1 MEPVCSGRAVIGAK
15 RKDSV
20 YCKELLNDLWPSHNV
35 GLRNINIHFR
45 GTVFWLLQAVSMF
58 QHHQQVFILDGRVGE
73 SP

>member
-1 MEPVCSGRAVIGAK
+1 MIGAK

-20 YCKELLNDLWPSHNV
+20 HCKELLNDLQWPSHNV

-45 GTVFWLLQAVSMF
+45 GTVFGLLQAVSMF
-58 QHHQQVFILDGRVGE
+58 QHHQQVFILDGGVGE